1 MKKNRFNLLRVMGII
16 LTICGGLEFIDCM
29 IFQARTRMT
38 GYDASGADI
47 GIWVIPIVYA
57 ALFALVIEIFAG
69 LFVIDNFIMPKYANL
84 YIILGVAIMVLTLI
98 STVSS
103 LAVCPEKFSFVCVFV
118 GLILP
123 VPYIIGAIRLK
134 KTGSKSNM

>member
-1 MKKNRFNLLRVMGII
+1 MNKKRFNLLRVMGII

-57 ALFALVIEIFAG
+57 AFFALVIEIFAG
-69 LFVIDNFIMPKYANL
+69 LFAIDYFNKPKYANL
-84 YIILGVAIMVLTLI
+84 CIILGVATLI

-118 GLILP
+118 GLVLP